1 MDSEIWVVNP
11 KLSSGKQKDT
21 HNSKLMNKSNKQI
34 TKFNY
39 LQKKNNRIC
48 MKMRIGNNILSTK
61 FAVN

>member
-1 MDSEIWVVNP
+1 MNP

-34 TKFNY
+34 TKFDY

-48 MKMRIGNNILSTK
+48 MKMRIGNNILSAK